1 MMGQRLK
8 FGTKTLKKLDIGNIV
23 SVQNQTGPRA
33 KKWDKTGVIV
43 ETLPY
48 DQYRIKM
55 DGSGQVT
62 LRNRQFI
69 RKLSNGTSND
79 SNDSGSHAETKQ
91 SPVENKATDEATQP
105 LQSEVVCGH
114 LSCGPEDQWTKVTP
128 RGRRR
133 RGVRDAS
140 ANLLCSSA
148 SYCS

>member
-8 FGTKTLKKLDIGNIV
+8 FGTKTLKKLEVGNIV

-69 RKLSNGTSND
+69 RKLANGMSID
-79 SNDSGSHAETKQ
+79 SNDSANAETQTQ
-91 SPVENKATDEATQP
+91 SLAKNEDADQATQP
-105 LQSEVVCGH
+105 LVVCGH
-114 LSCGPEDQWTKVTP
+114 LSCGPEDQDQWTKVTS

-133 RGVRDAS
+133 RGVRDNA
-140 ANLLCSSA
+140 ANPRLLHS
-148 SYCS
+148 